1 MVNYFPLLRRW
12 NKATKAEKQTFI
24 NGMIQ
29 LVGYTCTLVI
39 TSDSMPITIHIIA
52 ADKRSYHAFAMNSK
66 GALATLDLVALG
78 RDIDMG
84 EDLDSDD
91 SDLDEKQ
98 YVIKSTL
105 SDRYNSIQG
114 TGEYESEYDSDE

>member
-1 MVNYFPLLRRW
+1 
-12 NKATKAEKQTFI
+12 
-24 NGMIQ
+24 
-29 LVGYTCTLVI
+29 
-39 TSDSMPITIHIIA
+39 MPITIHIIA
-52 ADKRSYHAFAMNSK
+52 ADKHSYHAFAMNSK

-78 RDIDMG
+78 RDIDI
-84 EDLDSDD
+84 DSDD